1 MCAVVLLAM
10 RSDAAGPGLADL
22 RSRPSTVE
30 VELPPLQREESDRLV
45 AALCAGRPAPH
56 ELDRIWQLG
65 AGNPFFTTELAAA
78 LAGGGA
84 VQIPLTLSAAVA
96 ARLSGM
102 DRDVIDALRRVAVA
116 GAPGGVDVDEFVA
129 LTGLVDAAAFTA
141 LDQALAAGVL
151 VVDGDAYRFRHALV
165 ARALAEAVPPHRR
178 HEVHRAAAQRLVAQG
193 APAARIA
200 RHLDSGGRAQE
211 GVRWHLEAARAA
223 GAVGAYADALG
234 HVETALRAEPGR
246 EDLLA
251 MRADYR
257 FASGDPTAPL
267 AYAQAAAAATGIRRD
282 ELRLRQAWALLMAGD
297 LSGSAAAMEGIVPG
311 ETTRLR
317 LSLTTGLIDWFTGRL
332 AEAERAAGETMRLA
346 LASGDTIEVLDSA
359 LLHALVAH
367 SRGRWAEQLQLDLLD
382 PRFTGVL
389 AGMLSDAH
397 LCVGELYLYGDAT
410 TAEIIDFARR
420 LRGVAAEAGAARGV
434 AFATTLLGEAQL
446 LAGDLD
452 PAEEHLLEGARAH
465 RAVGARGGEA
475 IALHALAELALK
487 QQRHPA
493 VGPLLDESLR
503 AARLSPLSA
512 RHLLTRI
519 YGTRI
524 RAAPDDAA
532 ALAVLDEAQAN
543 LIRPAEACPLCWVPF
558 LLPAADLLTRTGSP
572 DAAEPLLASAG
583 ELIDVLWSGG
593 GRWAAA
599 LAEGK
604 AAVARARLG
613 AVAGP
618 TKGDHRNVSDLEGI

>member
-1 MCAVVLLAM
+1 VVLLAM
-10 RSDAAGPGLADL
+10 RSDVIGEMLAAL
-22 RSRPSTVE
+22 RSRPPTVE
-30 VELPPLQREESDRLV
+30 VELPALQREESDRLV
-45 AALCAGRPAPH
+45 AALCTRRPAPD

-65 AGNPFFTTELAAA
+65 AGNPFFTTELAAT
-78 LAGGGA
+78 LARGGA
-84 VQIPLTLSAAVA
+84 VQIPLTISAAVA

-102 DRDVIDALRRVAVA
+102 DRNVVDALRRVAVA

-129 LTGLVDAAAFTA
+129 LTGLVDDAAFTA

-165 ARALAEAVPPHRR
+165 ARTLAESVPPHRR
-178 HEVHRAAAQRLVAQG
+178 HEVHRAAAQRLVARG
-193 APAARIA
+193 GPAARIA
-200 RHLDSGGRAQE
+200 RHLDAGGRPQE
-211 GVRWHLEAARAA
+211 SVRWHLEAALSA

-234 HVETALRAEPGR
+234 HIETGLRAEPGR

-251 MRADYR
+251 LRADYR

-282 ELRLRQAWALLMAGD
+282 ELRLRQAWALLMGGD
-297 LSGSAAAMEGIVPG
+297 LSGSMASMQGIVPG

-317 LSLTTGLIDWFTGRL
+317 LTLTTGLVDWFTGRL

-346 LASGDTIEVLDSA
+346 LASGDTTEVLDSA

-367 SRGRWAEQLQLDLLD
+367 SRGRWAQQLQLDLLD

-410 TAEIIDFARR
+410 SAEVIDFAGR
-420 LRGVAAEAGAARGV
+420 LRGVAADAGAVRGV

-465 RAVGARGGEA
+465 RALGARGGEA

-487 QQRHPA
+487 QQRRPA
-493 VGPLLDESLR
+493 VGALLDEALR

-524 RAAPDDAA
+524 RAAPDDAT
-532 ALAVLDEAQAN
+532 ALSVLDEAQAN
-543 LIRPAEACPLCWVPF
+543 LVRPAEACPLCWVPF

-593 GRWAAA
+593 GRWSAA

-604 AAVARARLG
+604 AALARARKDPERAASSG
-613 AVAGP
+613 DDRTAG
-618 TKGDHRNVSDLEGI
+618 RLA